1 MFNFFKKN
9 KKEKT
14 ELEYRAEKKAARLE
28 IEKEMFLARKMAECA
43 EIAKIKTQ
51 LRQAAGLI

>member
-9 KKEKT
+9 KTEKT
-14 ELEYRAEKKAARLE
+14 EIDYRSEKKAARLVIE
-28 IEKEMFLARKMAECA
+28 IEIASARKMAEA
-43 EIAKIKTQ
+43 VEIAKIKTQ

>member
-9 KKEKT
+9 KTEKT
-14 ELEYRAEKKAARLE
+14 EIDYRAEKKAARLGIESE
-28 IEKEMFLARKMAECA
+28 IASSRKMAEAA

>member
-9 KKEKT
+9 KTEKT
-14 ELEYRAEKKAARLE
+14 EIDYRSVKKAARLAIE
-28 IEKEMFLARKMAECA
+28 IEIASARKMAEA
-43 EIAKIKTQ
+43 VEIAKIKTQ